1 MKVQKKMRTETIYK
15 KIKKE
20 LALLKTYLIKFNK
33 NKIRKSML
41 NIMVLNS
48 ELQKNIENNGRKNN

>member
-20 LALLKTYLIKFNK
+20 LALLKTYYFKFNK
-33 NKIRKSML
+33 NKMRKSML
-41 NIMVLNS
+41 KIMILNS
-48 ELQKNIENNGRKNN
+48 ELQKNIENNGK

>member
-1 MKVQKKMRTETIYK
+1 MRTETIYK

-20 LALLKTYLIKFNK
+20 LALLKTYLFKFNK

>member
-1 MKVQKKMRTETIYK
+1 MRTETIYK

-41 NIMVLNS
+41 KIMVLNN
-48 ELQKNIENNGRKNN
+48 ELEKNIENNGK

>member
-15 KIKKE
+15 KTKKE
-20 LALLKTYLIKFNK
+20 LALLKTYLFKFNK